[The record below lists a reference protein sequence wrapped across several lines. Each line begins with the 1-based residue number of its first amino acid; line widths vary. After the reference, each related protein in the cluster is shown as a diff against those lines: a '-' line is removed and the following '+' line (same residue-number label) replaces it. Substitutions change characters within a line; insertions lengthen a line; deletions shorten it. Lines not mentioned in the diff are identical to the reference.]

1 MFQDRTLEYK
11 GAYIGTDKDDLLRK
25 EDQLGRLRAIT
36 IEKGGFKQIFTGG
49 YGGYAPLNKNG
60 ALVVMGYQAEYS
72 DSRIQQLTNQLKT
85 SPNYDYLM
93 RELNSELSQKNP
105 IETLLEPP
113 SPIENVQFNYG
124 AGEAKLQNGKV

>member
-1 MFQDRTLEYK
+1 
-11 GAYIGTDKDDLLRK
+11 A
-25 EDQLGRLRAIT
+25 A
-36 IEKGGFKQIFTGG
+36 
-49 YGGYAPLNKNG
+49 LNKNG
-60 ALVVMGYQAEYS
+60 GLVVMGYQAEYS